1 MCLRSVENRSRWC
14 ETGVCMYCVYI
25 HMCMFSCLNG
35 CVHCMTYNRNIFFF
49 EMDSYSNWNRITF
62 VHLILLWNF
71 ICYLFFLIILHFLFF
86 FKYLNFKGEL
96 KGRTIEKRRTIEFIF
111 ENTWWDTHKT
121 HNTHK
126 MYSFALWHFYS
137 HSQKD
142 CLQHESAF

>member
-1 MCLRSVENRSRWC
+1 MCLRSVEVD
-14 ETGVCMYCVYI
+14 GVKQVFVCIVYTYTCVCFLVWI
-25 HMCMFSCLNG
+25 DAFIAWHTIES
-35 CVHCMTYNRNIFFF
+35 FFF

-111 ENTWWDTHKT
+111 ENTWWDTHTT

-137 HSQKD
+137 HSQKY